1 MNRKTIVEAVKA
13 ISLAK
18 GYSFFSTTKEQ
29 LPAQV
34 TAYPALCLQPLQ
46 FRKMEG
52 RKHGKITYSITLNML
67 VQAAK
72 MNPSSYEER
81 WAQMENDMLTM
92 LAELSSNEKVI
103 AIEQASLKGD
113 YATLTSSGEL
123 SLTATAEVVIFF

>member
-1 MNRKTIVEAVKA
+1 MYK
-13 ISLAK
+13 
-18 GYSFFSTTKEQ
+18 
-29 LPAQV
+29 P
-34 TAYPALCLQPLQ
+34 
-46 FRKMEG
+46 
-52 RKHGKITYSITLNML
+52 YSITLNML

-123 SLTATAEVVIFF
+123 SLTAIAEVVTFF